1 MLVNTCKM
9 ADYSNVKYRSGRIQT
24 INAEQEIVLKQVW
37 AHYLKYFGY
46 EVNISSEDI
55 KFKESFIPSRTTIEY
70 GESTGELGFS
80 NGLVKT
86 NTRGSLNSN
95 ASLKSSTKK
104 KGFFQKGHAEPPK
117 ISAGSKRMRH
127 IEAQC
132 STERYTPVIDASEE
146 FNYMY
151 YDYYKQGYE
160 SEDESGDDV
169 SDMNSMDTF
178 ITAST
183 SITDPGSYELVQGLE
198 KQNVS
203 AQSLGLAPRSF
214 HLKPNTKVIPCLSK
228 YKPEE
233 LHDSLFKALRND
245 LFDNYLLRFVRARKF
260 KYDEAIAMLSKSL
273 DWRYNTLEVDD
284 FFLEGDAPSYMNG
297 TNKGF
302 IKNFTVGKCYTRGV
316 DKQKNPIVLFKA
328 RLNYPSD
335 SPLEGTQRYAL
346 VIIEWSR
353 LNLKDISDSRDQCS
367 VIFDL
372 TGFSLK
378 NNDLPAIK
386 FLAEIFEAHF
396 PEILGSILIH
406 NAPWIFSTIWNLI
419 KNWLDPV
426 VASKIHFTKSTKDL
440 NQFIDSDNL
449 PESMGGKDPYAGE
462 YPEPKAQD
470 CHPPKPKDAVYR
482 QLKKERDENLVK
494 FLETTKRW
502 IESTNS
508 DVSARY
514 LQDKIDLGTKI
525 AQSYVDLDPY
535 VRIPGIYDRNGSI
548 DLSI

>member
-1 MLVNTCKM
+1 
-9 ADYSNVKYRSGRIQT
+9 
-24 INAEQEIVLKQVW
+24 
-37 AHYLKYFGY
+37 
-46 EVNISSEDI
+46 
-55 KFKESFIPSRTTIEY
+55 
-70 GESTGELGFS
+70 
-80 NGLVKT
+80 
-86 NTRGSLNSN
+86 
-95 ASLKSSTKK
+95 
-104 KGFFQKGHAEPPK
+104 
-117 ISAGSKRMRH
+117 
-127 IEAQC
+127 
-132 STERYTPVIDASEE
+132 
-146 FNYMY
+146 
-151 YDYYKQGYE
+151 
-160 SEDESGDDV
+160 
-169 SDMNSMDTF
+169 MNSMDTF

-183 SITDPGSYELVQGLE
+183 SITDPGSYELVQGLG

-214 HLKPNTKVIPCLSK
+214 QLKPNTKIIPCLSR

-233 LHDSLFKALRND
+233 LHASLFKALRND

-273 DWRYNTLEVDD
+273 DWRHNTLEADD
-284 FFLEGDAPSYMNG
+284 FLLEGDAPSYMNG

-335 SPLEGTQRYAL
+335 SPLEGTKRYAL

-462 YPEPKAQD
+462 YPEPKAED

-502 IESTNS
+502 IESTDS

-525 AQSYVDLDPY
+525 AQLYVDLDPY

>member
-1 MLVNTCKM
+1 MT
-9 ADYSNVKYRSGRIQT
+9 DYDNVQYRPGRIQT
-24 INAEQEIVLKQVW
+24 INAEQELVLKQVW
-37 AHYLKYFGY
+37 AHYLKYWGY

-55 KFKESFIPSRTTIEY
+55 KYKESFVPSTTTVEY
-70 GESTGELGFS
+70 GERTGELGVS

-86 NTRGSLNSN
+86 NTRGSINSN
-95 ASLKSSTKK
+95 ASLKSNTKK
-104 KGFFQKGHAEPPK
+104 KGFFHKGSAEIPK
-117 ISAGSKRMRH
+117 APADSRRKRD
-127 IEAQC
+127 IDANC
-132 STERYTPVIDASEE
+132 ATERYSPVVDASEQ
-146 FNYMY
+146 FKYIY

-160 SEDESGDDV
+160 SEEESEDDV

-183 SITDPGSYELVQGLE
+183 SITDPGSYELVQGIE
-198 KQNVS
+198 KQDNNVQPVGQPS
-203 AQSLGLAPRSF
+203 RSF
-214 HLKPNTKVIPCLSK
+214 KVKPNAKILPCLAK

-233 LHDSLFKALRND
+233 LHEALFKALRND
-245 LFDNYLLRFVRARKF
+245 LFDNYVLRFVRARKF
-260 KYDEAIAMLSKSL
+260 KYEDAIAMLSKSL
-273 DWRYNTLEVDD
+273 DWRRNTLEVDE
-284 FFLEGDAPSYMNG
+284 FFLEGDAPSYLNG

-302 IKNFTVGKCYTRGV
+302 IKNFTVGKCYSRGM
-316 DKQKNPIVLFKA
+316 DKQRNPIVLFKA
-328 RLNYPSD
+328 RLNYSAD
-335 SPLEGTQRYAL
+335 SPLEGTKRYAL

-353 LNLKDISDSRDQCS
+353 LNLKDISESKDQCS

-426 VASKIHFTKSTKDL
+426 VASKIHFTKSIKDL

-449 PESMGGKDPYAGE
+449 PESIGGNDPYAGE
-462 YPEPKAQD
+462 YPDPKPED
-470 CHPPKPKDAVYR
+470 GHPPKPKDSVYR
-482 QLKKERDENLVK
+482 QISKQRDENLVK

-502 IESTNS
+502 VESTNP

-514 LQDKIDLGTKI
+514 LQDKIDFGIEI

-535 VRIPGIYDRNGSI
+535 VRIPGIYDRNGSL

>member
-1 MLVNTCKM
+1 M

-24 INAEQEIVLKQVW
+24 INAEQEVVLKQVW

-55 KFKESFIPSRTTIEY
+55 KFKESFIPSTTTIEY

-104 KGFFQKGHAEPPK
+104 KGFFQKGHAETPK
-117 ISAGSKRMRH
+117 IPTGSKRMRD

-132 STERYTPVIDASEE
+132 STERYTPVTDTSEE
-146 FNYMY
+146 FKYMY

-214 HLKPNTKVIPCLSK
+214 QLKPNTKVIPCLSR

-233 LHDSLFKALRND
+233 LHASLFKALRND

-273 DWRYNTLEVDD
+273 DWRHNTLEVDD

-335 SPLEGTQRYAL
+335 SPLEGTKRYAL

-462 YPEPKAQD
+462 YPEPKAED

-482 QLKKERDENLVK
+482 QLMKERNENLVK

-548 DLSI
+548 DLGI

>member
-1 MLVNTCKM
+1 M
-9 ADYSNVKYRSGRIQT
+9 ANYSNVNYRPGRIQT
-24 INAEQEIVLKQVW
+24 INAEQELVLKQVW
-37 AHYLKYFGY
+37 AHYLKYWGY
-46 EVNISSEDI
+46 EVNIPSEDI
-55 KFKESFIPSRTTIEY
+55 KYKESFVPSTTTIEY
-70 GESTGELGFS
+70 GERTGEVGVS

-86 NTRGSLNSN
+86 NTRGSINSN
-95 ASLKSSTKK
+95 ASLKSNTKK
-104 KGFFQKGHAEPPK
+104 KGLFHKGSAEPAKVP
-117 ISAGSKRMRH
+117 IDSRRRRD
-127 IEAQC
+127 IEAGC
-132 STERYTPVIDASEE
+132 ATERYSPVVDASEQ
-146 FNYMY
+146 YKYIY
-151 YDYYKQGYE
+151 YNYYKQGYE
-160 SEDESGDDV
+160 SEEESEDDV

-183 SITDPGSYELVQGLE
+183 SITDPGSYELVQGVE
-198 KQNVS
+198 KQENNV
-203 AQSLGLAPRSF
+203 QPLGQPSRSF
-214 HLKPNTKVIPCLSK
+214 KVKPNPKLLPCLAK

-233 LHDSLFKALRND
+233 LHEALFKALRND
-245 LFDNYLLRFVRARKF
+245 LFDNYVLRFVRARKF
-260 KYDEAIAMLSKSL
+260 KYDDAIAMLCKSL
-273 DWRYNTLEVDD
+273 DWRYNTLEVDE
-284 FFLEGDAPSYMNG
+284 FLFEGDAPSYLNG

-302 IKNFTVGKCYTRGV
+302 IKNFTVGKCYSRGM

-328 RLNYPSD
+328 RLNYSAD
-335 SPLEGTQRYAL
+335 SPLEGTKRYAL

-353 LNLKDISDSRDQCS
+353 LNLKDISESKDQCS

-426 VASKIHFTKSTKDL
+426 VASKIHFTKNIKDL

-449 PESMGGKDPYAGE
+449 PESMGGNDPYAGE
-462 YPEPKAQD
+462 YPHPEPEDA
-470 CHPPKPKDAVYR
+470 HPPKPKDAVYR
-482 QLKKERDENLVK
+482 QIRKQRDQNLVK

-502 IESTNS
+502 VESTNS

-514 LQDKIDLGTKI
+514 LQDKIDLGIEI

-535 VRIPGIYDRNGSI
+535 VRIPGIYDRNGSL

>member
-1 MLVNTCKM
+1 M
-9 ADYSNVKYRSGRIQT
+9 ANYDNVKYRPGRIQT

-55 KFKESFIPSRTTIEY
+55 KFKESFIPSTTTIEY
-70 GESTGELGFS
+70 GEGTGDLGFS

-86 NTRGSLNSN
+86 NTRGSLSSN

-104 KGFFQKGHAEPPK
+104 KGFFQKGHTELPK
-117 ISAGSKRMRH
+117 VPANSKRMRD
-127 IEAQC
+127 IETQNT
-132 STERYTPVIDASEE
+132 TERYTPVTDASEE
-146 FNYMY
+146 FKYMY
-151 YDYYKQGYE
+151 YDYYKQGFESDEE
-160 SEDESGDDV
+160 SEDDV

-183 SITDPGSYELVQGLE
+183 SITDPGSYELVQGVE

-203 AQSLGLAPRSF
+203 AQILGSAPRLLQ
-214 HLKPNTKVIPCLSK
+214 LKPNTKVIPCLSK

-233 LHDSLFKALRND
+233 IHASLFKALRND
-245 LFDNYLLRFVRARKF
+245 LFDNYLLKFVRARKF

-273 DWRYNTLEVDD
+273 DWRRNTLEVDE
-284 FFLEGDAPSYMNG
+284 FLLEGDAPSYMNG

-328 RLNYPSD
+328 RLNYSSD
-335 SPLEGTQRYAL
+335 SPLEGTKRYAL

-353 LNLKDISDSRDQCS
+353 LNLKDISESRDQCS

-426 VASKIHFTKSTKDL
+426 VASKIHFTKNIKDL

-462 YPEPKAQD
+462 YPEPTVED

-482 QLKKERDENLVK
+482 QIKKERNDNLVK